1 MAVVVDA
8 EVVVEVG
15 GGDEADVDDG
25 ADDCDKD
32 DGDDDDAGE

>member
-15 GGDEADVDDG
+15 GGVEADVDDG